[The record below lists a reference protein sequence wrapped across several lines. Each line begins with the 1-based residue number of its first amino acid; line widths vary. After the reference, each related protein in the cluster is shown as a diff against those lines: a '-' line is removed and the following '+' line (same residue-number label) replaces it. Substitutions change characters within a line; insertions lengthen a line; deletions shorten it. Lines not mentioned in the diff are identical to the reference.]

1 VTKKGV
7 GRYWLW
13 IENLCLCVERERE
26 RERASLGHGKWWLL
40 LFLRV
45 GICFWFLNWR
55 RQVCAVERLSFAVG
69 ALSFVFVFFSFLAR
83 GLESKRQGRT
93 EGGKEG
99 VKRQQREREEYW
111 YGVGNGRS

>member
-1 VTKKGV
+1 
-7 GRYWLW
+7 
-13 IENLCLCVERERE
+13 
-26 RERASLGHGKWWLL
+26 
-40 LFLRV
+40 
-45 GICFWFLNWR
+45 
-55 RQVCAVERLSFAVG
+55 
-69 ALSFVFVFFSFLAR
+69 LAR

>member
-1 VTKKGV
+1 MVAAFVFGGGDLFLV
-7 GRYWLW
+7 FEL
-13 IENLCLCVERERE
+13 EE
-26 RERASLGHGKWWLL
+26 ASLCSRETFVCGWCA
-40 LFLRV
+40 FF
-45 GICFWFLNWR
+45 CFCF
-55 RQVCAVERLSFAVG
+55 CFC
-69 ALSFVFVFFSFLAR
+69 FFFLAR